1 MNQEIIEK
9 IRQTF
14 ESELSGDPTS
24 KVASLEEAV
33 KRHIRPGMAVMLG
46 EFANGA
52 AREMV
57 RRFRGSKPEFTIINS
72 ARDYT
77 SALVYSGLV
86 KKLIGVAYMHL
97 YPTAGPNRLIQQAFN
112 EGRIEIEG
120 WTSLTLLQRLM
131 AGAMDLEAVVTRSLL
146 ESDIAR
152 DNQDCLHPFQG
163 PFDKHQDLA
172 LIKSLNPDVAV
183 VHGWAADPQGNVILG
198 SPYYM
203 GPSTWGA
210 RASREGTVVTVEK
223 IVTTEFIRRHS
234 CLVSI
239 PGHMVRS
246 VSEVPFGAHPQG
258 LNSLGMGIEAFKG
271 YRPDIEFIA
280 AYREAV
286 KDPAWL
292 SKWMEEWVFQGTG
305 HGDYRQKLGAE
316 RLARLSAGVGEN
328 EGKQNLNDLLQS
340 ISLSPEY
347 TPNERTIIAAARKIE
362 EIVLKKKYVT
372 FLLGVGFSA
381 LAGWLAYYGL
391 KKKGWPVKLLIG
403 TGVYGY
409 SPQPGNPAI
418 GATANIETGLMLTDA
433 FQSYGGL
440 IGGLNNRCLSVLG
453 AAQVD
458 KYGNINSTKV
468 GKEFIAGSGGAND
481 ATNAEEVMVIS
492 RQSPKRF
499 VDRVDYITSPGTRV
513 RTIVSDLGVF
523 EKPEGEKEMVLTG
536 IHFNDQKDSLEEK
549 IRAVKQNCGWE
560 LKVSSDV
567 KEMSPPEMEEL
578 AMIRCF
584 DPEGLYR

>member
-1 MNQEIIEK
+1 MSQEIIDN
-9 IRQTF
+9 IRRTF
-14 ESELSGDPTS
+14 ESELAGEQTS
-24 KVASLEEAV
+24 KVVSLEEAI
-33 KRHIRPGMAVMLG
+33 KRHIRPGMSVMLG

-52 AREMV
+52 AREIV

-77 SALVYSGLV
+77 AALVYCGLV
-86 KKLIGVAYMHL
+86 TKLIGVAYMHL

-131 AGAMDLEAVVTRSLL
+131 AGAMDLEAVVTKSLL
-146 ESDIAR
+146 DSDIAI
-152 DNQDCLHPFQG
+152 DNKECLHPFQG
-163 PFDKHQDLA
+163 PFDKKQDLA
-172 LIKSLNPDVAV
+172 LLKSLNPDIAV

-210 RASREGTVVTVEK
+210 RASKKGTVVTVEK
-223 IVTTEFIRRHS
+223 IVSTDFIRRHS

-239 PGHMVRS
+239 PGHMVQS
-246 VSEVPFGAHPQG
+246 VSVVPFGAHPQG
-258 LNSLGMGIEAFKG
+258 LNSLGMGIDAFKG
-271 YRPDIEFIA
+271 YRPDIPFIA
-280 AYREAV
+280 VYRDSV
-286 KDPAWL
+286 KDETRL
-292 SKWMEEWVFQGTG
+292 VQWMEEWVFQGSG
-305 HGDYRQKLGAE
+305 HGDYCSQLGE
-316 RLARLSAGVGEN
+316 DRLTSLSEGVGGG
-328 EGKQNLNDLLQS
+328 EGKQNLADLLQS

-347 TPNERTIIAAARKIE
+347 TPNELTIVAAARKIE
-362 EIVLKKKYVT
+362 EIVLKKQFIT

-391 KKKGWPVKLLIG
+391 KKKDWPVKLLIG

-418 GATANIETGLMLTDA
+418 GATANIETGLMQTDA

-453 AAQVD
+453 AAQID
-458 KYGNINSTKV
+458 KFGNINSTKV

-513 RTIVSDLGVF
+513 KTVVSDLGVF
-523 EKPEGEKEMVLTG
+523 EKMGDDKEFTLTCLHLYG
-536 IHFNDQKDSLEEK
+536 SFSSLEEK
-549 IRAVKQNCGWE
+549 LEVVRKNCGWD
-560 LKVSSDV
+560 LKVSPNL
-567 KEMSPPEMEEL
+567 KEMSPPEVEEL